1 MKIEFFALGVFL
13 LSLVSCLPDDPPSY
27 EFEYDTIIT
36 DTPVNLEKINS
47 EFDDYN
53 SDLPYSYG
61 SLPLIFSSSRNSNG
75 ENFDFVFKVIEVT
88 YHSKDDVLNFAFPLG
103 TSDSFID
110 KLFPLVNS
118 DFDELGP
125 MSYYEYPYEYFF
137 FATNGEGEFN
147 INYVYTPRS
156 DWSYNGLQRLYGPF
170 EASAINSDADD
181 LYPAFDKLGTLYFC
195 SNRDSED
202 YSIYSLV
209 PSADLPLHEFLKTE
223 QEVDVDKVQVLS
235 SEANDKCPSIFGDFM
250 VFSSDREGGYGGYDL
265 YYSFLEDG
273 QWAPPQNFGPQIN
286 SEYDEYRPISFDFAG
301 FRVMIFSSNRPG
313 GKGGFD
319 LYGVIINSHIENY
332 D

>member
-1 MKIEFFALGVFL
+1 MKTELLALAVL
-13 LSLVSCLPDDPPSY
+13 LLTLAGCLPDEPQGY

-36 DTPVNLEKINS
+36 ETPVNLEKINS

-53 SDLPYSYG
+53 SDFPYRYG
-61 SLPLIFSSSRNSNG
+61 SLPLVFSSNRNSNG

-88 YHSKDDVLNFAFPLG
+88 YHSKDDVLNFAFPIG

-110 KLFPLVNS
+110 KLFPLINS

-125 MSYYEYPYEYFF
+125 LSYYEYPYEYFF
-137 FATNGEGEFN
+137 FATNSEGVFN
-147 INYVYTPRS
+147 ISYVYTPRS
-156 DWSYNGLQRLYGPF
+156 DWSYNGLQRLYGPY
-170 EASAINSDADD
+170 EASTINSDADD

-202 YSIYSLV
+202 YNIYSLV
-209 PSADLPLHEFLKTE
+209 PSDNLPLHELLKADP
-223 QEVDVDKVQVLS
+223 EVDIEKVQALS
-235 SEANDKCPSIFGDFM
+235 SVGNDKCPSIYGDFM
-250 VFSSDREGGYGGYDL
+250 VFASDREGGYGGYDL

-273 QWAPPQNFGPQIN
+273 QWSAPQNFGPQIN
-286 SEYDEYRPISFDFAG
+286 SEFDEYRPISFDFAEL
-301 FRVMIFSSNRPG
+301 RVMIFSSNRPG

-319 LYGVIINSHIENY
+319 LYGVIINRHIEGF